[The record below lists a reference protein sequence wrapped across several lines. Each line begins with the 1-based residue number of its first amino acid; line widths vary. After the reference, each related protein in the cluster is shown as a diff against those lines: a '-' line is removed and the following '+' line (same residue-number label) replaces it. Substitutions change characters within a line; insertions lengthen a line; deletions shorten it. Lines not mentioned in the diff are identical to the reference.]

1 MGCNYEK
8 FRGSDV
14 DPMIIPT
21 SIYIVLVFEELS
33 ILIISSLFEAELFFI
48 GPRSEHC
55 CFVLSNTLWCFLCE
69 EKTSK
74 SIILPTQIRYW
85 LTKGAVQSKCWN
97 SPT

>member
-55 CFVLSNTLWCFLCE
+55 CFVQHFVVFSL
-69 EKTSK
+69 
-74 SIILPTQIRYW
+74 
-85 LTKGAVQSKCWN
+85 
-97 SPT
+97 